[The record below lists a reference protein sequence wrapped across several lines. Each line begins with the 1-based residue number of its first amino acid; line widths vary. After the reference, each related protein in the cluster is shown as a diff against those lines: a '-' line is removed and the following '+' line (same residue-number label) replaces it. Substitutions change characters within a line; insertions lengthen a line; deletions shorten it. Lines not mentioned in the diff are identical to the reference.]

1 MDYTLTLVSA
11 LLDMAQVLLLV
22 AILLRMKGEG
32 GE

>member
-1 MDYTLTLVSA
+1 MDYTLALVSA